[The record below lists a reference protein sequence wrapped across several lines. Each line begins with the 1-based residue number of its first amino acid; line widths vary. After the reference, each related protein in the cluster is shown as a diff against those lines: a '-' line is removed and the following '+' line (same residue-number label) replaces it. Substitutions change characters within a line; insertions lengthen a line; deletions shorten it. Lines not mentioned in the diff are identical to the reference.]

1 MNEPVITR
9 EAAIANLLQTLRDD
23 GIHDEAVLSALA
35 DIPRETFVAEP
46 FVSRA
51 WENVALPISKGQTI
65 SQPYI
70 VALMTQALE
79 LNDRMKVLEVGT
91 GSGYQAAI
99 LAKLA
104 RRVYTLERHKP
115 LLREAE
121 EKFRALGLHTISTL
135 HADGGL
141 GWKAQAPFD
150 RIIVTAAAQ
159 DVPPVL
165 VDQLAVGGIMVVP
178 VGEVSHTQLLLRVLR
193 TPSGVDV
200 TELMPVRFVPMLP
213 GTEEF

>member
-1 MNEPVITR
+1 MARAPEID
-9 EAAIANLLQTLRDD
+9 ALLETLRQD
-23 GIHDEAVLSALA
+23 GIHDEAVLKALA
-35 DIPRETFVAEP
+35 DIPRELFVAEP
-46 FVSRA
+46 FASRA

-70 VALMTQALE
+70 VALMTQALQ

-99 LAKLA
+99 LARLA

-121 EKFRALGLHTISTL
+121 DRFRKLGLHTISTL

-150 RIIVTAAAQ
+150 RIIVTASAQ

-165 VDQLAVGGIMVVP
+165 VDQLAIGGIMVVP
-178 VGEVSHTQLLLRVLR
+178 VGEVSHTQILLRVMR
-193 TPSGVDV
+193 TPTGIDV
-200 TELMPVRFVPMLP
+200 TELMPVRFVPMLA

>member
-9 EAAIANLLQTLRDD
+9 ETAIANLLQTLRDD
-23 GIHDEAVLSALA
+23 GIHDEEVLSALA
-35 DIPRETFVAEP
+35 DIPRESFVAEP
-46 FVSRA
+46 FVTRA

-115 LLREAE
+115 LMREAE
-121 EKFRALGLHTISTL
+121 EKFLKLGLHTISTL

>member
-9 EAAIANLLQTLRDD
+9 ETAIANLLQILRDD

-35 DIPRETFVAEP
+35 DIPREIFVADP

-104 RRVYTLERHKP
+104 RRVYTLERHKT

-121 EKFRALGLHTISTL
+121 DKFREFGLHPISTL

>member
-1 MNEPVITR
+1 MNEPGITR
-9 EAAIANLLQTLRDD
+9 ETAIANLLQILRDD

-35 DIPRETFVAEP
+35 DIPREIFVADP

-121 EKFRALGLHTISTL
+121 DKFRELGLHTISTL

>member
-1 MNEPVITR
+1 MNESTLDRTPEIEALLALLR
-9 EAAIANLLQTLRDD
+9 ED
-23 GIHDEAVLSALA
+23 GIHDEAVLQAIA
-35 DIPRETFVAEP
+35 QTPRESFVAEP
-46 FVSRA
+46 FSSRA
-51 WENVALPISKGQTI
+51 WENTALPISKGQTI

-99 LAKLA
+99 LARLA

-121 EKFRALGLHTISTL
+121 EKFRMLGLHTISTL

-150 RIIVTAAAQ
+150 RIIVTASAQ

-193 TPSGVDV
+193 TPTGIDV
-200 TELMPVRFVPMLP
+200 TELMPVRFVPMLA

>member
-1 MNEPVITR
+1 MARTAEIEV
-9 EAAIANLLQTLRDD
+9 LLGILRQD

-35 DIPRETFVAEP
+35 DIPRELFVAPP
-46 FVSRA
+46 FASRA

-70 VALMTQALE
+70 VALMTQALQ

-99 LAKLA
+99 LARLA

-121 EKFRALGLHTISTL
+121 ERFRTLGLHTISTL

-150 RIIVTAAAQ
+150 RIIVTASAQ

-165 VDQLAVGGIMVVP
+165 VDQLAIGGIMVVP
-178 VGEVSHTQLLLRVLR
+178 VGEVSHTQILLRVMR
-193 TPSGVDV
+193 TPTGIDV
-200 TELMPVRFVPMLP
+200 TELMPVRFVPMLA

>member
-1 MNEPVITR
+1 MSTP
-9 EAAIANLLQTLRDD
+9 AIARAPEIDALLETLRQD
-23 GIHDEAVLSALA
+23 GIHDEAVLKALA
-35 DIPRETFVAEP
+35 DIPRELFVAEP
-46 FVSRA
+46 FASRA

-70 VALMTQALE
+70 VALMTQALQ

-99 LAKLA
+99 LARLA

-121 EKFRALGLHTISTL
+121 DRFRKLGLHTISTL

-150 RIIVTAAAQ
+150 RIIVTASAQ

-165 VDQLAVGGIMVVP
+165 VDQLAIGGIMVVP
-178 VGEVSHTQLLLRVLR
+178 VGEVSHTQILLRVMR
-193 TPSGVDV
+193 TPTGIDV
-200 TELMPVRFVPMLP
+200 TELMPVRFVPMLA

>member
-1 MNEPVITR
+1 MEV
-9 EAAIANLLQTLRDD
+9 LLGILRQD

-35 DIPRETFVAEP
+35 DIPRELFVAPP
-46 FVSRA
+46 FASRA

-70 VALMTQALE
+70 VALMTQALQ

-99 LAKLA
+99 LARLA

-121 EKFRALGLHTISTL
+121 ERFRTLGLHTISTL

-150 RIIVTAAAQ
+150 RIIVTASAQ

-165 VDQLAVGGIMVVP
+165 VDQLAIGGIMVVP
-178 VGEVSHTQLLLRVLR
+178 VGEVSHTQILLRVMR
-193 TPSGVDV
+193 TPTGIDV
-200 TELMPVRFVPMLP
+200 TELMPVRFVPMLA

>member
-9 EAAIANLLQTLRDD
+9 ENAIANLLQTLRED
-23 GIHDEAVLSALA
+23 GIHDEDVLAAVAEV
-35 DIPRETFVAEP
+35 PRETFVAEP
-46 FVSRA
+46 FISRA

-115 LLREAE
+115 LLRTAE
-121 EKFRALGLHTISTL
+121 EKFRELGLHTISTL

-178 VGEVSHTQLLLRVLR
+178 VGEVSHTQLLLRVTR

>member
-1 MNEPVITR
+1 MNTPAITR
-9 EAAIANLLQTLRDD
+9 APEIDALLATLRLD
-23 GIHDEAVLSALA
+23 GIHDDAVLEALA
-35 DIPRETFVAEP
+35 AIPREMFVAEP
-46 FVSRA
+46 FVGRA

-70 VALMTQALE
+70 VALMTQALQ

-99 LAKLA
+99 LARLA
-104 RRVYTLERHKP
+104 RRVYTLERQKP

-121 EKFRALGLHTISTL
+121 NRFRRLGLHTISTL

-150 RIIVTAAAQ
+150 RIIVTASAQ

-165 VDQLAVGGIMVVP
+165 VDQLAIGGIMVVP
-178 VGEVSHTQLLLRVLR
+178 VGEVSHTQILLRVMR
-193 TPSGVDV
+193 TPTGIDV
-200 TELMPVRFVPMLP
+200 TELMPVRFVPMLA

>member
-1 MNEPVITR
+1 MNEPVIAR
-9 EAAIANLLQTLRDD
+9 KAEIEHLLAILRND
-23 GIHDEAVLSALA
+23 GIHDETVLCALA
-35 DIPRETFVAEP
+35 SIPREIFVAEP

-121 EKFRALGLHTISTL
+121 DKFRELGLHTISTL
-135 HADGGL
+135 HGDGGL

-165 VDQLAVGGIMVVP
+165 VDQLAIGGIMVVP

-193 TPSGVDV
+193 TPTGIDV

>member
-1 MNEPVITR
+1 VSTP
-9 EAAIANLLQTLRDD
+9 AIARAPEIDALLATLRDD
-23 GIHDEAVLSALA
+23 GIHDDAVLEALA
-35 DIPRETFVAEP
+35 AIPRELFVAEP
-46 FVSRA
+46 FVRRA

-70 VALMTQALE
+70 VALMTQALQ

-99 LAKLA
+99 LARLA

-121 EKFRALGLHTISTL
+121 DRFRRLGLHTISTL

-150 RIIVTAAAQ
+150 RIIVTASAQ

-165 VDQLAVGGIMVVP
+165 VDQLAIGGIMVVP
-178 VGEVSHTQLLLRVLR
+178 VGEVSHTQILLRVMR
-193 TPSGVDV
+193 TPTGIDV
-200 TELMPVRFVPMLP
+200 TELMPVRFVPMLA

>member
-1 MNEPVITR
+1 MNDPVITR
-9 EAAIANLLQTLRDD
+9 ETKIADLLQTLRHD
-23 GIHDEAVLSALA
+23 GIHDETVLSALA
-35 DIPRETFVAEP
+35 DIPRESFVAEP
-46 FVSRA
+46 FVERA

-115 LLREAE
+115 LLRESE
-121 EKFRALGLHTISTL
+121 EKFRELGLHTISTL

-193 TPSGVDV
+193 TPSGVEV

>member
-1 MNEPVITR
+1 MTR
-9 EAAIANLLQTLRDD
+9 KPEIDALLSILRDD
-23 GIHDEAVLSALA
+23 GIHDEAVLEAIA
-35 DIPRETFVAEP
+35 KIPRDIFVAEP
-46 FVSRA
+46 FVRRA

-65 SQPYI
+65 SQPYV

-99 LAKLA
+99 LALLA
-104 RRVYTLERHKP
+104 RRVYTLERQKP

-121 EKFRALGLHTISTL
+121 DKFRQLGLHTISTL

-141 GWKAQAPFD
+141 GWRAQAPFD
-150 RIIVTAAAQ
+150 RIIVTASAQ

-165 VDQLAVGGIMVVP
+165 VDQLAIGGIMVVP
-178 VGEVSHTQLLLRVLR
+178 VGEVSHTQLLLRVMR
-193 TPSGVDV
+193 TPTGIDV
-200 TELMPVRFVPMLP
+200 TELMPVRFVPMLA

>member
-9 EAAIANLLQTLRDD
+9 ESKIADLLETLRHD
-23 GIHDEAVLSALA
+23 GIHDEEVLRALA
-35 DIPRETFVAEP
+35 EVPRESFVAEP
-46 FVSRA
+46 FVDRA

-70 VALMTQALE
+70 VALMTHALE

-115 LLREAE
+115 LLRQAE
-121 EKFRALGLHTISTL
+121 EQFRALGLHTISTL
-135 HADGGL
+135 HGDGGL
-141 GWKAQAPFD
+141 GWKNQAPFD

-193 TPSGVDV
+193 TPSGVEV

>member
-9 EAAIANLLQTLRDD
+9 ESKIADLLQTLRHD
-23 GIHDEAVLSALA
+23 GIHDETVLRALA
-35 DIPRETFVAEP
+35 EVPRESFVAEP
-46 FVSRA
+46 FVDRA

-115 LLREAE
+115 LLRQAE
-121 EKFRALGLHTISTL
+121 EQFRALGLHTISTL
-135 HADGGL
+135 HGDGGL
-141 GWKAQAPFD
+141 GWKNQAPFD

-193 TPSGVDV
+193 TPSGVEV

>member
-1 MNEPVITR
+1 MARTAEI
-9 EAAIANLLQTLRDD
+9 EALLGVLRQD
-23 GIHDEAVLSALA
+23 GIHDEAVLRALA
-35 DIPRETFVAEP
+35 DIPRELFVAPP
-46 FVSRA
+46 FASRA

-70 VALMTQALE
+70 VALMTQALQ

-99 LAKLA
+99 LARLA

-121 EKFRALGLHTISTL
+121 ERFRTLGLHTISTL

-150 RIIVTAAAQ
+150 RIIVTASAQ

-165 VDQLAVGGIMVVP
+165 VDQLAIGGIMVVP
-178 VGEVSHTQLLLRVLR
+178 VGEVSHTQILLRVMR
-193 TPSGVDV
+193 TPTGIDV
-200 TELMPVRFVPMLP
+200 TELMPVRFVPMLA

>member
-1 MNEPVITR
+1 MSTP
-9 EAAIANLLQTLRDD
+9 AIARAPEIDALLAILRHD
-23 GIHDEAVLSALA
+23 GIHDDAVLAALA
-35 DIPRETFVAEP
+35 AIPREMFVAEP
-46 FVSRA
+46 FVRRA

-70 VALMTQALE
+70 VALMTQALQ

-99 LAKLA
+99 LAQLA
-104 RRVYTLERHKP
+104 RRVYTLERQKP

-121 EKFRALGLHTISTL
+121 DRFRRLGLHTISTL

-150 RIIVTAAAQ
+150 RIIVTASAQ

-165 VDQLAVGGIMVVP
+165 VDQLAIGGIMVVP
-178 VGEVSHTQLLLRVLR
+178 VGEVSHTQILLRVMR
-193 TPSGVDV
+193 TPTGIDV
-200 TELMPVRFVPMLP
+200 TELMPVRFVPMLA

>member
-9 EAAIANLLQTLRDD
+9 ESKIADLLQTLRHD
-23 GIHDEAVLSALA
+23 GIHDETVLRALA
-35 DIPRETFVAEP
+35 DVPRESFVADP
-46 FVSRA
+46 FVDRA

-115 LLREAE
+115 LLRQAE
-121 EKFRALGLHTISTL
+121 EQFRTLGLHTISTL

-141 GWKAQAPFD
+141 GWKTQAPFD

-193 TPSGVDV
+193 TPSGVEV